1 MSVKRVRGGRPRSKL
16 PDFEK
21 AGSGIRDDGRWVPEF
36 PGQRPL
42 FPPGHVLPQT
52 HGAYAAP
59 VRFSEQTVEIA
70 DALRTYIPGYTPGM
84 ETSLQTYAITIVR
97 VERAVRA
104 IEHVEDVFERTGKLP
119 RVTNRKKDPDDF
131 LAHLRQDLA
140 RWITLSL
147 KLADALGL
155 TPSAS
160 ARILKDAGQAAH
172 AAAAH
177 AELLERYRGAA

>member
-1 MSVKRVRGGRPRSKL
+1 MAEKRVRGGRPRSKL
-16 PDFEK
+16 PDFQK
-21 AGSGIRDDGRWVPEF
+21 AGSGIREDGRWVPEF
-36 PGQRPL
+36 PEQRPP
-42 FPPGHVLPQT
+42 FPPGHSLAET
-52 HGAYAAP
+52 HGSYSSPAKMGDRPA
-59 VRFSEQTVEIA
+59 QIA
-70 DALRTYIPGYTPGM
+70 DALRPYIPGYTPGM
-84 ETSLQTYAITIVR
+84 ETTLETYGVTLVR

-104 IEHVEDVFERTGKLP
+104 IEHVEDVFERTGKLQ

-140 RWITLSL
+140 RWISLSL

-172 AAAAH
+172 AGAAH
-177 AELLERYRGAA
+177 EALLRRYRGAA